1 MAKIIARRT
10 KFGFQATLL
19 SISMLSDGAYVAS
32 DGEGTIRDAVAERK
46 SVTLPMRRIVAKS
59 FVLGAKTAILL
70 LKLRQVISVV
80 TRHQMDSKRTIFIS
94 KALNYTNSVF
104 TNYLDS
110 SNRND
115 EVVSHRFCYISN
127 KLRKNTSNLKGASV
141 QFNVNNLTMSPP
153 AVEKKRASTATTTA
167 CSPRPA
173 IANNTWYPAPLAA
186 RSHVAVGIFLL
197 SGKGEKLA
205 PTPTRGT

>member
-19 SISMLSDGAYVAS
+19 SISMLSDGAYAAS
-32 DGEGTIRDAVAERK
+32 DGEGTIRE
-46 SVTLPMRRIVAKS
+46 
-59 FVLGAKTAILL
+59 
-70 LKLRQVISVV
+70 
-80 TRHQMDSKRTIFIS
+80 
-94 KALNYTNSVF
+94 
-104 TNYLDS
+104 
-110 SNRND
+110 
-115 EVVSHRFCYISN
+115 CYISN

-141 QFNVNNLTMSPP
+141 QFNVNNFTMSPP
-153 AVEKKRASTATTTA
+153 AVEKKRASTATTAA

-186 RSHVAVGIFLL
+186 SSHVAVGIFFL